1 MTDAER
7 FQPSG
12 LAGAI
17 EFIKLEETLRDFA
30 EGETFVFVVNK
41 GNWGD
46 GLIRYATERFFRQ
59 NGFRYVGIPVAR
71 AVSLSVDELRE
82 ASSSAKVRM
91 VYSGGGAFLNKYH
104 MHRRI
109 PALIERSER
118 MLVLP
123 HTFAVPRRKLGFR
136 RSDILFRRD
145 ESGSKEFAPRSLFC
159 HDMAL
164 SLGRIA
170 CQGGGSGAGFF
181 FRRDVEKV
189 EGMALPPGNRDISAE
204 GTERTPMAA
213 FLDAIARFETIHTNR
228 LHVSIAAAMMGRRV
242 HLYANSYF
250 KNRSIYEAS
259 LKQAFP
265 NVTFSQDY
273 SPSAAELP
281 TASAS

>member
-17 EFIKLEETLRDFA
+17 EFIRLEETLRDFA

-59 NGFRYVGIPVAR
+59 NGFRYVGIPVAS

-109 PALIERSER
+109 PALVERSER
-118 MLVLP
+118 ILVLP

-145 ESGSKEFAPRSLFC
+145 ESGSKEFAPGSLFC

-164 SLGRIA
+164 SLGQIA
-170 CQGGGSGAGFF
+170 SQGGGSGTGFF

-204 GTERTPMAA
+204 GTESTSMAA
-213 FLDAIARFETIHTNR
+213 FLEAIARFETIHTNR
-228 LHVSIAAAMMGRRV
+228 LHVSIAAAMMGRQV
-242 HLYANSYF
+242 HLYPNSYF

-259 LKQAFP
+259 LKLAFP
-265 NVTFSQDY
+265 NVAFHQEY
-273 SPSAAELP
+273 VASAA
-281 TASAS
+281 